1 MSDNQMTSKL
11 TSKSQTVV
19 PRAIRRKLGL
29 RPGDR
34 IRYRMRGRQVMIEKV
49 IMSDSNKD
57 DPFIAFDEWASEA
70 DDKAYA
76 DL

>member
-1 MSDNQMTSKL
+1 MSDDTLTSKL
-11 TSKSQTVV
+11 TSKSQAVI
-19 PRAIRRKLGL
+19 PRAVRRQLGL

-34 IRYRMRGRQVMIEKV
+34 IRYRMRGKQVFIEKAK
-49 IMSDSNKD
+49 SGPQD
-57 DPFIAFDEWASEA
+57 DPFVAFDEWASAA